1 MLAKIARESNKTFV
15 ASIHSTDLAHQ
26 QFNGVIELR
35 NGEKQFDLPEA
46 FVSPELLDGLFE
58 LEGLGR
64 ASSRSRSLEGRG
76 LLTLLLAAALGL
88 SLLSVDWTGGLLHSR
103 RVSSAVRIFGSI
115 FTPELSPKFL
125 GLALEATW
133 KTLTFAVTGV
143 TLAVGIGLPLGIAAS
158 GVVQSGMA
166 ANLHSGGS
174 QVCAGVL
181 ALDELVWA

>member
-1 MLAKIARESNKTFV
+1 MACSNWKGWCV
-15 ASIHSTDLAHQ
+15 
-26 QFNGVIELR
+26 
-35 NGEKQFDLPEA
+35 
-46 FVSPELLDGLFE
+46 
-58 LEGLGR
+58 R

-103 RVSSAVRIFGSI
+103 GVSSAVRI

-158 GVVQSGMA
+158 GVWFREEW
-166 ANLHSGGS
+166 L
-174 QVCAGVL
+174 
-181 ALDELVWA
+181 

>member
-1 MLAKIARESNKTFV
+1 MACSNWKGWSV
-15 ASIHSTDLAHQ
+15 
-26 QFNGVIELR
+26 
-35 NGEKQFDLPEA
+35 
-46 FVSPELLDGLFE
+46 
-58 LEGLGR
+58 R

-103 RVSSAVRIFGSI
+103 GVSSAVRIFGSI

-125 GLALEATW
+125 RLALEATW

-143 TLAVGIGLPLGIAAS
+143 TLAVGIGLPLVIAAS
-158 GVVQSGMA
+158 GVVQRGMA

>member
-1 MLAKIARESNKTFV
+1 MACSNWKGWSV
-15 ASIHSTDLAHQ
+15 
-26 QFNGVIELR
+26 
-35 NGEKQFDLPEA
+35 
-46 FVSPELLDGLFE
+46 
-58 LEGLGR
+58 R

-103 RVSSAVRIFGSI
+103 GVSSAARIFGSI
-115 FTPELSPKFL
+115 FTPGLSPKFL

-158 GVVQSGMA
+158 GVLFREGWLRTSTA
-166 ANLHSGGS
+166 A
-174 QVCAGVL
+174 AARFVL
-181 ALDELVWA
+181 ALLRSTNWFGHSGLLWHLGCRRWPRFSHWL